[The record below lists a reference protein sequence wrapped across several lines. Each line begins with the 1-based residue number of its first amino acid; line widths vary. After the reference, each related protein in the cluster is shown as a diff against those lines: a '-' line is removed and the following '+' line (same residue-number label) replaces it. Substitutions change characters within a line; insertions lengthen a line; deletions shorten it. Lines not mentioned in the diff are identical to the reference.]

1 MNTVLR
7 TLARR
12 VGAVIADYNY
22 AQHRLTLLQAN
33 PDHYVFAPDR
43 APDSYEDFLFR
54 TAGPLQHEPPAAARR
69 GRREVR

>member
-1 MNTVLR
+1 MNTTLR

-12 VGAVIADYNY
+12 VGAVIADYSY
-22 AQHRLTLLQAN
+22 AQHRMTLLQTN

>member
-1 MNTVLR
+1 MNTTLR

-22 AQHRLTLLQAN
+22 AQHRVNLLQTN
-33 PDHYVFAPDR
+33 PDHYVFAPNH

-54 TAGPLQHEPPAAARR
+54 TSGPLEHELSAAARCGKR
-69 GRREVR
+69 DVR

>member
-1 MNTVLR
+1 MTKVLR

-12 VGAVIADYNY
+12 VGAVMADYNY
-22 AQHRLTLLQAN
+22 AQYRMTLLQTN

>member
-1 MNTVLR
+1 MNTTLR
-7 TLARR
+7 MLARR
-12 VGAVIADYNY
+12 VGAVIADYSY
-22 AQHRLTLLQAN
+22 APHRMTLLQTN